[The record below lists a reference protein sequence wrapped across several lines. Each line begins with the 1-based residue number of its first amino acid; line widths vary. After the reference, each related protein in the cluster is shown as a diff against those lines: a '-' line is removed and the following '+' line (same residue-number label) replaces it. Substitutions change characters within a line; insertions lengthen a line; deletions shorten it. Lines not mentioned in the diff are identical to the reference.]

1 MLNQEK
7 DNKKTFTETPLAN
20 SLANSNKHSRQ
31 NSQRSSQ
38 LFFKSRDIAFLLD
51 VDKDRG
57 TLADIRPQ
65 TQ

>member
-7 DNKKTFTETPLAN
+7 DNKNIFTKTPPVN

-38 LFFKSRDIAFLLD
+38 LFFKHRDIAFVLD

-57 TLADIRPQ
+57 TLANSKAQ
-65 TQ
+65 TL